1 VSGDALDPDLQRIAI
16 LPMYDFEELHAAH
29 DELWAAIAARLR
41 TRISCFVPDT
51 LTRGTALLPAWRDPR
66 LLLGQTCGYPL
77 VTELHQTVRLVLTP
91 IYTAPGCDGAWHRS
105 AVIVRA
111 DDHVADL
118 EGLRGRRCALNG
130 WDSNTGMNLLRAMVA
145 PIARSDRFL
154 QEIVVSGS
162 HHQSLCLV
170 AAGEADVASID
181 CVTLA
186 HLTRIDP
193 ALTARIRIL
202 DWTAPSP
209 GLPMI
214 TSATNDDATLEA
226 LRAAVIEVFHDPAL
240 ADVRG
245 ALLLAGY
252 EILARETYGEISR
265 LEAQATENGYPR
277 LA

>member
-1 VSGDALDPDLQRIAI
+1 
-16 LPMYDFEELHAAH
+16 MYDFEDLHAAH
-29 DELWAAIAARLR
+29 DQLWAAIAARLR
-41 TRISCFVPDT
+41 TRISGSVPDG
-51 LTRGTALLPAWRDPR
+51 LTRTAELLPAWRDPR

-77 VTELHQTVRLVLTP
+77 VTELNQTVRLVLTP

-111 DDHVADL
+111 DDHFADL

-145 PIARSDRFL
+145 PLARSDRFFG
-154 QEIVVSGS
+154 EIIVSGS
-162 HHQSLCLV
+162 HHRSLSLV

-193 ALTARIRIL
+193 ALTARTRIL
-202 DWTAPSP
+202 DWTMPSP

-226 LRAAVIEVFHDPAL
+226 LRAAVTDVFHDSAL
-240 ADVRG
+240 TETRAV
-245 ALLLAGY
+245 LLLAGY
-252 EILARETYGEISR
+252 EILTPETYGAISR
-265 LEAQATENGYPR
+265 LQALAAGHGYPC